1 MNDLPTILA
10 NHQKW
15 LGGDASNV
23 KANLS
28 GANLTEACLSRA
40 NLTEACLSRA
50 CLSRAYLARADL
62 TEAKLAGAK
71 GIVSF
76 GPVGQEGRIGYAV
89 AGPDGP
95 RVYLGCFSGSR
106 DETCKAIRKKYGKNS
121 AYELLVN
128 AACRTLA

>member
-28 GANLTEACLSRA
+28 GA
-40 NLTEACLSRA
+40 
-50 CLSRAYLARADL
+50 DL
-62 TEAKLAGAK
+62 TEANLAGAK

-76 GPVGQEGRIGYAV
+76 GPVGQGGRIGYAV

>member
-10 NHQKW
+10 NHLKW
-15 LGGDASNV
+15 LSGDADSV
-23 KANLS
+23 RANLS
-28 GANLTEACLSRA
+28 GAD
-40 NLTEACLSRA
+40 LTEACLSRA

-76 GPVGQEGRIGYAV
+76 GPVGQGGRIGYAV